1 MCKSAKDVLSRNP
14 PKGLIKL
21 SFTYNLHTFF
31 FNLSLKLVFYPCEF
45 ESIFDFGLSSLMVA
59 QGCPHRLNAS
69 KRATLSSVAK
79 IIQTG
84 AYVMQ

>member
-1 MCKSAKDVLSRNP
+1 MCKSTKDVLSRNP

-45 ESIFDFGLSSLMVA
+45 
-59 QGCPHRLNAS
+59 
-69 KRATLSSVAK
+69 
-79 IIQTG
+79 
-84 AYVMQ
+84 